1 MKRQTILPLL
11 LALSCGACNGDKTRD
26 FIPGTYVNHAESES
40 SIVNDTLTLE
50 RGESNNFLIHRKTGI
65 RMIKKGKLGKFKH
78 ETEEWKAIYDE
89 GTKTLTEIRKGK
101 LFSFY
106 PEAGKLTVGKREY
119 QKLE

>member
-11 LALSCGACNGDKTRD
+11 FALTGAACSSDKTRE
-26 FIPGTYVNHAESES
+26 FIPGTYVNHAESEY

-50 RGESNNFLIHRKTGI
+50 SGESNNFLVHQKTGI

-101 LFSFY
+101 LLSFY